1 MTTATRFSLVARMLK
16 PYYIQFYSACF
27 VAPLWY
33 HVSARTSRGTDH
45 WGCSLAIAT
54 HRVINTRDALAVLWH
69 QEIALF
75 RQLGVRKEVVSMKN
89 DLALN
94 CLDVLK
100 LGACT

>member
-1 MTTATRFSLVARMLK
+1 M
-16 PYYIQFYSACF
+16 
-27 VAPLWY
+27 
-33 HVSARTSRGTDH
+33 
-45 WGCSLAIAT
+45 
-54 HRVINTRDALAVLWH
+54 LWH